1 MDIYEFAENQET
13 EYKEASNGLPKDLW
27 ETYSAFANSNGGAII
42 LGVKEKNSEFEV
54 KGLDNIDKIKK
65 DLWDNLNNP
74 KKVSSNIISD
84 SNVIVENYDGK
95 DILKI
100 VIPRADRRQKPVYI
114 GENPYSDNKHGGTFR
129 RNHSGDYKCTK
140 SEIDRMIADSMDF
153 SQDGMILEG
162 FTIDDLNIDSI
173 SNYRNRL
180 GAIKPSHPWLGLD
193 LKTFLYKLG
202 AYGKD
207 RRTNVEGVTAAGLLM
222 FGEEREILDEFPKY
236 FLDYREKMT
245 DNRWDYRI
253 TSSEGTWSGNIYD
266 FYFKIINRITDNL
279 NVPFE
284 LVHGIRQDDT
294 RVHHAIREAVANA
307 IIHTDYRLERGI
319 VIERQNTCFKFS
331 NPGSLRISIE
341 EAMSGGISDP
351 RNENIFKMFSL
362 IGVGERAGSGLENIR
377 KAWKEQEW
385 TIPDLEE
392 TYNPDRVEL
401 TLRTISLLPQKSID
415 FIKFVLKDDY
425 NNLEKDEVM
434 ALVTAYQEGNVSN
447 DRLQKLIDNNSLYSN
462 KILSGLVD
470 KGYLKSQG
478 IGRGTKYVLAEIFVS
493 RNQLDSEEFNFK
505 DIKDNQKVILNEN
518 EQQIIKFIEE
528 NGFTSNKLLQERLKL
543 RKDQNTKLF
552 KSLLSKNLIIK
563 EGKGKSTI
571 YKLNKK

>member
-1 MDIYEFAENQET
+1 M
-13 EYKEASNGLPKDLW
+13 
-27 ETYSAFANSNGGAII
+27 
-42 LGVKEKNSEFEV
+42 
-54 KGLDNIDKIKK
+54 
-65 DLWDNLNNP
+65 
-74 KKVSSNIISD
+74 
-84 SNVIVENYDGK
+84 
-95 DILKI
+95 
-100 VIPRADRRQKPVYI
+100 
-114 GENPYSDNKHGGTFR
+114 
-129 RNHSGDYKCTK
+129 
-140 SEIDRMIADSMDF
+140 
-153 SQDGMILEG
+153 
-162 FTIDDLNIDSI
+162 
-173 SNYRNRL
+173 
-180 GAIKPSHPWLGLD
+180 D

-207 RRTNVEGVTAAGLLM
+207 RIKGTEGVTAAGLLM

-307 IIHTDYRLERGI
+307 IIHADYRLERGI

-341 EAMSGGISDP
+341 EAMNGGISDP

-392 TYNPDRVEL
+392 SYNPDRVEL
-401 TLRTISLLPQKSID
+401 TLRTISLLPQESVD
-415 FIKFVLKDDY
+415 FIKRVLADEYYD
-425 NNLEKDEVM
+425 LGKDEVM
-434 ALVTAYQEGNVSN
+434 ALVTAHQEGYVTNN
-447 DRLQKLIDNNSLYSN
+447 RLQRLIDNNSWYSN
-462 KILSGLVD
+462 KVLSKLVD

-478 IGRGTKYVLAEIFVS
+478 VGIGTKYLLADKFDIED
-493 RNQLDSEEFNFK
+493 DSNSE
-505 DIKDNQKVILNEN
+505 
-518 EQQIIKFIEE
+518 
-528 NGFTSNKLLQERLKL
+528 KL
-543 RKDQNTKLF
+543 RNDSVNNDIDEIKIINFIQKNGYITNTLSRENLGLGKTKSAKLF
-552 KSLLSKNLIIK
+552 KKLV
-563 EGKGKSTI
+563 
-571 YKLNKK
+571 KLNKIEKVGAGPRTKYILKK

>member
-1 MDIYEFAENQET
+1 M
-13 EYKEASNGLPKDLW
+13 
-27 ETYSAFANSNGGAII
+27 
-42 LGVKEKNSEFEV
+42 
-54 KGLDNIDKIKK
+54 
-65 DLWDNLNNP
+65 
-74 KKVSSNIISD
+74 
-84 SNVIVENYDGK
+84 
-95 DILKI
+95 
-100 VIPRADRRQKPVYI
+100 
-114 GENPYSDNKHGGTFR
+114 
-129 RNHSGDYKCTK
+129 
-140 SEIDRMIADSMDF
+140 
-153 SQDGMILEG
+153 
-162 FTIDDLNIDSI
+162 
-173 SNYRNRL
+173 
-180 GAIKPSHPWLGLD
+180 D
-193 LKTFLYKLG
+193 LKPFLYKLG

-207 RRTNVEGVTAAGLLM
+207 RIKGTEGVTAAGLLM

-307 IIHTDYRLERGI
+307 IIHADYRLERGI

-341 EAMSGGISDP
+341 EAMNGGISDP

-392 TYNPDRVEL
+392 SYNPDRVEL
-401 TLRTISLLPQKSID
+401 TLRTISLLPQESVD
-415 FIKFVLKDDY
+415 FIKRVLADEYYD
-425 NNLEKDEVM
+425 LGKDEVM
-434 ALVTAYQEGNVSN
+434 ALVTAHQEGYVTNN
-447 DRLQKLIDNNSLYSN
+447 RLQRLIDNNSWYSN
-462 KILSGLVD
+462 KVLSKLVD

-478 IGRGTKYVLAEIFVS
+478 VGRGTKYLLADKFDIED
-493 RNQLDSEEFNFK
+493 DSNSE
-505 DIKDNQKVILNEN
+505 
-518 EQQIIKFIEE
+518 
-528 NGFTSNKLLQERLKL
+528 KL
-543 RKDQNTKLF
+543 RNDSVNNDIDEIKIINFIQKNGYITNTLSRENLGLGKTKSAKLF
-552 KSLLSKNLIIK
+552 KKLV
-563 EGKGKSTI
+563 
-571 YKLNKK
+571 KLNKIEKVGAGPRTKYILKK

>member
-1 MDIYEFAENQET
+1 MDIDIYKFTEDEET
-13 EYKEASNGLPKDLW
+13 ECKEASNGLPKDLW
-27 ETYSAFANSNGGAII
+27 ETYSAFANSNGGVI
-42 LGVKEKNSEFEV
+42 LLGIKEKNNKFEV
-54 KGLDNIDKIKK
+54 KGLNNIEDIKK

-84 SNVIVENYDGK
+84 NNVIVESCEGK
-95 DILKI
+95 NILKI
-100 VIPRADRRQKPVYI
+100 VVPRADRRQKPVYI

-140 SEIDRMIADSMDF
+140 SEIDRMVADSIDF
-153 SQDGMILEG
+153 SQDGTILEG
-162 FTIDDLNIDSI
+162 FTIEDLNIDSI
-173 SNYRNRL
+173 TNYKNRL
-180 GAIKPSHPWLGLD
+180 ASIKPSHPWLGLD
-193 LKTFLYKLG
+193 LKPFLYKLG

-207 RRTNVEGVTAAGLLM
+207 RIKGTEGVTAAGLLM

-266 FYFKIINRITDNL
+266 FYFKIINRITENL

-307 IIHTDYRLERGI
+307 IIHADYRLERGI

-341 EAMSGGISDP
+341 EAMNGGISDP

-392 TYNPDRVEL
+392 IYNPDRIEL
-401 TLRTISLLPQKSID
+401 TLRTISLLPQESVD
-415 FIKFVLKDDY
+415 FIKRVLADEY
-425 NNLEKDEVM
+425 NDLGKDEVM
-434 ALVTAYQEGNVSN
+434 ALVTAHQEGYVTNN
-447 DRLQKLIDNNSLYSN
+447 RLQKLIDNNSLYSN
-462 KILSGLVD
+462 KVLSKLVD
-470 KGYLKSQG
+470 SGYLKSQG
-478 IGRGTKYVLAEIFVS
+478 IGRGTKYLLSDKFDVDD
-493 RNQLDSEEFNFK
+493 NGDG
-505 DIKDNQKVILNEN
+505 IKIINDNKQEYILNED
-518 EQQIIKFIEE
+518 QIRVIDFIEKNEYITNILSRE
-528 NGFTSNKLLQERLKL
+528 NLGLGRT
-543 RKDQNTKLF
+543 
-552 KSLLSKNLIIK
+552 KSLKIFNQLI
-563 EGKGKSTI
+563 
-571 YKLNKK
+571 KLNKIEKIGNGSNVRYILKK

>member
-1 MDIYEFAENQET
+1 M
-13 EYKEASNGLPKDLW
+13 
-27 ETYSAFANSNGGAII
+27 
-42 LGVKEKNSEFEV
+42 V
-54 KGLDNIDKIKK
+54 
-65 DLWDNLNNP
+65 
-74 KKVSSNIISD
+74 
-84 SNVIVENYDGK
+84 
-95 DILKI
+95 
-100 VIPRADRRQKPVYI
+100 
-114 GENPYSDNKHGGTFR
+114 
-129 RNHSGDYKCTK
+129 
-140 SEIDRMIADSMDF
+140 ADSIDF
-153 SQDGMILEG
+153 SQDGTILEG
-162 FTIDDLNIDSI
+162 FTIEDLNIDSI
-173 SNYRNRL
+173 TNYKNRL
-180 GAIKPSHPWLGLD
+180 ASIKPSHPWLGLD

-207 RRTNVEGVTAAGLLM
+207 RIKGTEGVTAAGLLM

-307 IIHTDYRLERGI
+307 IIHADYRLERGI

-341 EAMSGGISDP
+341 EAMNGGISDP

-392 TYNPDRVEL
+392 SYNPDRVEL
-401 TLRTISLLPQKSID
+401 TLRTISLLPQESVD
-415 FIKFVLKDDY
+415 FIKRVLADEYYD
-425 NNLEKDEVM
+425 LGKDEVM
-434 ALVTAYQEGNVSN
+434 ALVTAHQEGYVTNN
-447 DRLQKLIDNNSLYSN
+447 RLQRLIDNNSWYSN
-462 KILSGLVD
+462 KVLSKLVD

-478 IGRGTKYVLAEIFVS
+478 VGRGTKYLLADKFDIED
-493 RNQLDSEEFNFK
+493 DSNSE
-505 DIKDNQKVILNEN
+505 
-518 EQQIIKFIEE
+518 
-528 NGFTSNKLLQERLKL
+528 KL
-543 RKDQNTKLF
+543 RNDSVNNDIDEIKIINFIQKNGYITNTLSRENLGLGKTKSAKLF
-552 KSLLSKNLIIK
+552 KKLV
-563 EGKGKSTI
+563 
-571 YKLNKK
+571 KLNKIEKVGAGPRTKYILKK